1 MNGNGTGQGGGGGGG
16 GGGRGSKLVIYAC
29 AKVPMGFT
37 LISLRKFAA
46 LGQRFNKIPVI
57 I

>member
-1 MNGNGTGQGGGGGGG
+1 MNGDGGGG
-16 GGGRGSKLVIYAC
+16 GSKLVIYAC

-46 LGQRFNKIPVI
+46 LVNVSTKFQ
-57 I
+57 

>member
-1 MNGNGTGQGGGGGGG
+1 MNGDGTGQGGRGGG
-16 GGGRGSKLVIYAC
+16 GSKLVIYAC

>member
-1 MNGNGTGQGGGGGGG
+1 MNGDGTGQGGGGG
-16 GGGRGSKLVIYAC
+16 SKLAIYAC